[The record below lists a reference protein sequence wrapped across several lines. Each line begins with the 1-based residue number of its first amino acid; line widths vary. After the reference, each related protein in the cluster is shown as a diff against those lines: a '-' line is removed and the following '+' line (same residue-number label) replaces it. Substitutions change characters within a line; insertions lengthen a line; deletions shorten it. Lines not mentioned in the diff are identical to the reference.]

1 MRITEQVMCLS
12 VGLGLCA
19 GSVVADTIT
28 VAADGSAEHF
38 SIQSALNQVSPGDL
52 VLVSPGTYTSNSVTA
67 VVLLNSMD
75 LTIRSTDGAATTIID
90 GQWNKIGVYVM
101 GSGAD
106 LTIEGFTITHA
117 RGLLGGGVH
126 VDGPSPTFSDCII
139 DTCDALGSGG
149 AVYTTSSPVF
159 ENCHFLNCTSGTYG
173 SLNYDFFHA
182 QGSTASITLNGS
194 VICGYGN
201 TAFIAY
207 GTLEKDDWTLNWPV
221 CSDCNE
227 NDIDDLEEV
236 AIGDLTDVDG
246 NGLWD
251 HCEADCDNSGVKDPL
266 EIAAGVVADLDG
278 NWRPDSCD
286 SDCDGDGLPD
296 AYELEV
302 GLDQDCNG
310 NGIADACDFNE
321 EILTDCDGDGVA
333 DDCQEDLQ
341 DCDGDG
347 QIDICQMA
355 DGGDCN
361 ENDLLDICEVFDGDK
376 EDLDGNGY
384 PDECDCL
391 ADIDDSG
398 MVFYDEIVNVVFR
411 FGDTDSI
418 ADVNY
423 SGVVDIR
430 DLIYVLEHWGECPY
444 DDPPDDDDP

>member
-1 MRITEQVMCLS
+1 MRITAQVTCLA

-19 GSVVADTIT
+19 GPVVADTIT
-28 VAADGSAEHF
+28 VAADGSAQYT
-38 SIQSALNQVSPGDL
+38 SIQSALNAVSAGDV
-52 VLVSPGTYTSNSVTA
+52 VLVSPGTYTSNSVTS
-67 VVLLNSMD
+67 VVLLSSMD

-101 GSGAD
+101 GSGD
-106 LTIEGFTITHA
+106 EFTFEGFTITRA
-117 RGLLGGGVH
+117 RGMLGGGAH
-126 VDGPSPTFSDCII
+126 VDGPSPTFKDCIF
-139 DTCDALGSGG
+139 DTCDALGTGG
-149 AVYTTSSPVF
+149 AVYTTSNPVF
-159 ENCHFLNCTSGTYG
+159 ENCRFLNCTSGAYG
-173 SLNYDFFHA
+173 SLNFDFFHA
-182 QGSTASITLNGS
+182 QDAGASITLNGC
-194 VICGYGN
+194 VICGYDN
-201 TAFIAY
+201 FQAISY

-236 AIGDLTDVDG
+236 ESGDLTDVDG

-251 HCEADCDNSGVKDPL
+251 HCEADCDNSGVRDPL
-266 EIAAGVVADLDG
+266 EIAAGLVTDLDG

-333 DDCQEDLQ
+333 DDCQENLE

-347 QIDICQMA
+347 EIDICQMA

-376 EDLDGNGY
+376 EDIDGNGF

-391 ADIDDSG
+391 ADIDNSG
-398 MVFYDEIVNVVFR
+398 WVFYDEVVNVVYR

-418 ADVNY
+418 ADVDY

-444 DDPPDDDDP
+444 DDPPSDDDP